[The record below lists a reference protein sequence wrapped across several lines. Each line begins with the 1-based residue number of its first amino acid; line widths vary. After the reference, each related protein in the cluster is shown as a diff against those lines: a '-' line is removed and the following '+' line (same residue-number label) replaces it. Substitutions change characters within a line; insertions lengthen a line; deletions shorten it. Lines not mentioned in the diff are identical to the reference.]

1 MPVYYLDFEK
11 PIAELDKRIEEVRS
25 FIYHVKEKR
34 AEELADLEKRRHKVL
49 TKIYANLTRWQ
60 RTQLSRHFNRPTSL
74 DYIERVF
81 SDFVE
86 LHGDRKFG
94 DDPAIVG
101 GIAKLKGVS
110 VIVVGHQRGRSVKEK
125 VSRNFG
131 MPNPE
136 GYRKA
141 YRLMKMAEQFQH
153 PLITLIDTPGAYP
166 GQGAEERGQAEAI
179 AANLQTLSVLRVPII
194 AVVIGEGGS
203 GGALALG
210 IGDRLLMLENA
221 TYSVISPEGCA
232 AILWKSEAE
241 KEQAAEALRGTAVD
255 LLELGVIDEVVP
267 EPMGGAHRDVTAMA
281 KTFGETLARHLKDL
295 QSLPVAD
302 LIEKRYEKFRRMG
315 QVTEG

>member
-1 MPVYYLDFEK
+1 MPIYYLDFEK

-34 AEELADLEKRRHKVL
+34 AEELAELEKRRHKVL

-101 GIAKLKGVS
+101 GIAKLKGVN
-110 VIVVGHQRGRSVKEK
+110 VIVVGHQRGRSVKDK

-141 YRLMKMAEQFQH
+141 YRLMKMAEQFRH

-241 KEQAAEALRGTAVD
+241 KERAAEALRGTAAD

-267 EPMGGAHRDVTAMA
+267 EPIGGAHRDVAAMA
-281 KTFGETLARHLKDL
+281 KIFGETLARHLKDL
-295 QSLPVAD
+295 ESLPVAD
-302 LIEKRYEKFRRMG
+302 LIERRYEKFRCMG